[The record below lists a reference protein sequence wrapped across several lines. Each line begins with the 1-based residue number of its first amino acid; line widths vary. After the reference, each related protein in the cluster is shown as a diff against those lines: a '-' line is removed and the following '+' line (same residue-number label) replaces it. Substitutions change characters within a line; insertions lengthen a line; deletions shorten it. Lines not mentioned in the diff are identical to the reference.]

1 MNGRALLVVGV
12 LALAVSAS
20 LAMRSLPV
28 AQHGYD
34 LHEFD
39 PFFNYR
45 ATEFM
50 VENGLAEYMEWHDEL
65 SWYGHGRDISATSQV
80 MLHATAAGAY
90 AAFGAGSDLYDFAV
104 MFPVV
109 VGSLTVLVVFALVRL
124 VGGTAAGLAAALLY
138 SVSLPVVLRGS
149 LGWFKSEPL
158 GVFYGLIAMCLLLY
172 AVGAKGDRRALACS
186 AAGGAVLVL
195 GISAWGGATF
205 FLLVAALF
213 FPVLP
218 FAGVRAGRLARVAV
232 PFAAAALAVSLMFE
246 RPGPELAAGFGG
258 IALASSAAA
267 ALAAALARQRSAPE
281 KSARNGALVLAAVV
295 AAGALAMAA
304 GPASSDASASWVGR
318 YLYAVAPFLEQS
330 ATGDSVSEHAVPTA
344 GVSFFYHSTAMVL
357 ALPGAW
363 YLFSRLGPARPG
375 RHAAAFA
382 LVFAL
387 AGVYVGASLVRLELL
402 ASLGLAMLAG
412 VAVSEILSSGGLDK
426 SAARLAGALR
436 TGRRPARLALKCAVA
451 AGLVALLAAP
461 LALPEDQT
469 RADAASV
476 PPNILNGGTWFQGT
490 FQDWPAALAWI
501 KHETPPGSVV
511 AAWWDYGYWITAV
524 SERPT
529 LADNATLSWTR
540 IKQMAAALLSE
551 PDEAWRYFQSKGADY
566 VLVFVAAERY
576 TLNGEKVFAL
586 AGGGEES
593 KLPSIIPV
601 AGEPLERFLH
611 SDGLSPNDA
620 FWETAMGRMF
630 PYEEHSFYADDLAS
644 DEFFDGSLPLYA
656 PSVKYPP
663 GGDGPFRLAYAS
675 PSFAEG
681 AETVLAVMIYE
692 VNDAY
697 SPVPPG

>member
-1 MNGRALLVVGV
+1 MVVGV

-90 AAFGAGSDLYDFAV
+90 HAFGAGADLYDFAV

-172 AVGAKGDRRALACS
+172 AVGAKDGRRALACS
-186 AAGGAVLVL
+186 AAGGAILVL
-195 GISAWGGATF
+195 GVSAWGGATF

-213 FPVLP
+213 FPALP
-218 FAGVRAGRLARVAV
+218 FAGVRLGRLARAV
-232 PFAAAALAVSLMFE
+232 LPFVIAALAVSMIFE
-246 RPGPELAAGFGG
+246 RPGTELAAGFGG
-258 IALASSAAA
+258 MALVSSAAA
-267 ALAAALARQRSAPE
+267 ALAVGLARQRSAPE

-363 YLFSRLGPARPG
+363 YLFSRLGPARREP
-375 RHAAAFA
+375 HAAAFA
-382 LVFAL
+382 LVFAM

-412 VAVSEILSSGGLDK
+412 VGLSEILSRGPDK
-426 SAARLAGALR
+426 LAARLAGALKMEPR
-436 TGRRPARLALKCAVA
+436 SAQVRLALRCATA
-451 AGLVALLAAP
+451 AGLAALLAAP
-461 LALPEDQT
+461 LVLPEGQT

-529 LADNATLSWTR
+529 LADNATLMWPR
-540 IKQMAAALLSE
+540 IQHMASALLSE

>member
-45 ATEFM
+45 ATEYI

-109 VGSLTVLVVFALVRL
+109 VGSLTVLAVFALVRL
-124 VGGTAAGLAAALLY
+124 VGGTGAGLAAALLY

-158 GVFYGLIAMCLLLY
+158 GVFYGLIAMCLMLY
-172 AVGAKGDRRALACS
+172 AAGARDGRRAIACS

-195 GISAWGGATF
+195 GVSAWGGATF

-218 FAGVRAGRLARVAV
+218 FTGVRAGRLARVAV
-232 PFAAAALAVSLMFE
+232 PFAAAALAASLAFE

-267 ALAAALARQRSAPE
+267 ALAAALVRQKSSPQ
-281 KSARNGALVLAAVV
+281 KSARNGALVLAAV
-295 AAGALAMAA
+295 ALAGALAMAA
-304 GPASSDASASWVGR
+304 GPASDASASWVGR

-330 ATGDSVSEHAVPTA
+330 AAGDSVSEHAVPTA

-363 YLFSRLGPARPG
+363 YLFSRLGPGRRG

-382 LVFAL
+382 LVFAM

-412 VAVSEILSSGGLDK
+412 VAVSEILSRGPDK
-426 SAARLAGALR
+426 LAERLAGALKI
-436 TGRRPARLALKCAVA
+436 GPRPARLALKCAAA
-451 AGLVALLAAP
+451 AGLAALLAAP
-461 LALPEDQT
+461 LALPEGQT
-469 RADAASV
+469 RAEAASV

-490 FQDWPAALAWI
+490 FEDWPAALAWI

-529 LADNATLSWTR
+529 LADNATLMWPR
-540 IKQMAAALLSE
+540 IQNMAEALLSE

-601 AGEPLERFLH
+601 AGMPLERFLH
-611 SDGLSPNDA
+611 SDGLSPNAA
-620 FWETAMGRMF
+620 FWETAMGKMF
-630 PYEEHSFYADDLAS
+630 PYEEHSFYADELAS

-675 PSFAEG
+675 PSFVGG

-692 VNDAY
+692 VNDGY
-697 SPVPPG
+697 SPVPAG